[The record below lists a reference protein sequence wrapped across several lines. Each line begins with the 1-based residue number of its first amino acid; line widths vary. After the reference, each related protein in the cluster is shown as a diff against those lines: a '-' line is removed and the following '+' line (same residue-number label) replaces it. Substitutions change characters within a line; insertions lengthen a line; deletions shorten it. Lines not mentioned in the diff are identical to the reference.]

1 MCSLGPTSGSFAQVP
16 AGLVSETTHIIR
28 AHADDEPVLT
38 ILGGGP
44 AGLATGF
51 YSRRSGHPF
60 RILEAT
66 ARVGGN
72 CVTEERDGFRFDRG
86 AHRLHDKDP
95 DITADLL
102 ALLGDEMVRVSAPSA
117 VCAGGRFLRFPPTPR
132 DLLSHLGPRGFA
144 TAAAEAML
152 ARVMSAPA
160 DNFESFAKRAYGPSL
175 ARLFLLNYSEK
186 LWGRPCAEL
195 SPRVSGGRL
204 RGLQFSALFTPPRRS
219 ATHLDG
225 AFYYP
230 TRGYGRIVERVA
242 EVCGA
247 DTIRCHARITR
258 LRHDGNRLTHVEV
271 NAVERL
277 SIDRVASTLPLSVMV
292 RALDPPPPAGVLA
305 LADKV
310 TFRHVALVTW
320 FLARPSVT
328 PYATVYFP
336 EPTTPITR
344 VSEPRN
350 RSPLMA
356 PPNRTSLVAEIP
368 CSETDEL
375 WHASDDAIVHAA
387 APTLT
392 ALGWLRPGEVQ
403 GTAVVR
409 VPHAYPVLTLE
420 AERAAAEL
428 VRYLGRFDNLHL
440 LGRNGLFHYGWLHS
454 MMRMAKTLVA
464 ELQPPAVAGG

>member
-1 MCSLGPTSGSFAQVP
+1 M
-16 AGLVSETTHIIR
+16 
-28 AHADDEPVLT
+28 LT

-51 YSRRSGHPF
+51 YARHAAQPF
-60 RILEAT
+60 RILEA
-66 ARVGGN
+66 AGRVGGN

-117 VCAGGRFLRFPPTPR
+117 VCAGGRFLCFPPSPR
-132 DLLSHLGPRGFA
+132 DLLAHLGPRRFA
-144 TAAAEAML
+144 TAAAGALL
-152 ARVMSAPA
+152 ARVTTPRV
-160 DNFESFAKRAYGPSL
+160 DTFESFATRAYGPAV

-204 RGLQFSALFTPPRRS
+204 RGLQLSTLFTRPGAHS
-219 ATHLDG
+219 KHLDG

-230 TRGYGRIVERVA
+230 ARGYGRIVERIA

-247 DTIRCHARITR
+247 DTIRCDARVTR
-258 LRHDGNRLTHVEV
+258 LVHDGTRLTHVEV
-271 NAVERL
+271 NDAERL
-277 SIDRVASTLPLSVMV
+277 PVHRVAATLPLSAMV
-292 RALDPPPPAGVLA
+292 RALDPLPPDSILA
-305 LADKV
+305 LADQV
-310 TFRHVALVTW
+310 TFRHIALVTW

-328 PYATVYFP
+328 SYATVYFP

-356 PPNRTSLVAEIP
+356 PPNHTSLVAEIP
-368 CSETDEL
+368 CSETDAL
-375 WHASDDAIVHAA
+375 WHATDAAIVHAA
-387 APTLT
+387 APTL
-392 ALGWLRPGEVQ
+392 AGLGWLRPGEVT

-409 VPHAYPVLTLE
+409 LPHAYPVLTLE

-428 VRYLGRFDNLHL
+428 VRYLGRFHNLHL
-440 LGRNGLFHYGWLHS
+440 LGRNGLFHYGWLHT

-464 ELQPPAVAGG
+464 ELPRPTVTRRG

>member
-1 MCSLGPTSGSFAQVP
+1 M
-16 AGLVSETTHIIR
+16 
-28 AHADDEPVLT
+28 LT

-51 YSRRSGHPF
+51 YSRHLGHSF
-60 RILEAT
+60 RILEA
-66 ARVGGN
+66 AGRVGGN

-86 AHRLHDKDP
+86 AHRLHDKDSE
-95 DITADLL
+95 ITADLL
-102 ALLGDEMVRVSAPSA
+102 ALLGHEMMRVSAPSA
-117 VCAGGRFLRFPPTPR
+117 VCTGGRFLRFPPSPR
-132 DLLSHLGPRGFA
+132 DLLAHLGPRRFA
-144 TAAAEAML
+144 TAAAGALL
-152 ARVMSAPA
+152 ARVATTRA
-160 DNFESFAKRAYGPSL
+160 DNFESFATRAYGPAA

-195 SPRVSGGRL
+195 SPHVSGGRL
-204 RGLQFSALFTPPRRS
+204 RGLQLSTLFTQPGS
-219 ATHLDG
+219 NAKHLDG

-230 TRGYGRIVERVA
+230 ARGYGRIVERIA
-242 EVCGA
+242 EECGV
-247 DTIRCHARITR
+247 DTIRCDARVTR
-258 LRHDGNRLTHVEV
+258 LMHDGTRLTHVEV
-271 NAVERL
+271 NGRERL
-277 SIDRVASTLPLSVMV
+277 PVDRVAATLPLSVMV
-292 RALDPPPPAGVLA
+292 RALDPPPPGDVLA
-305 LADKV
+305 LADQV
-310 TFRHVALVTW
+310 TFRHIALVTW

-328 PYATVYFP
+328 SYATVYFP
-336 EPTTPITR
+336 DPTTPITR

-368 CSETDEL
+368 CSETDEV
-375 WHASDDAIVHAA
+375 WHATDDAIVHAA

-420 AERAAAEL
+420 AERAAVEL

-454 MMRMAKTLVA
+454 MMRMAKTLVE
-464 ELQPPAVAGG
+464 ELQRPAVAGG

>member
-1 MCSLGPTSGSFAQVP
+1 M
-16 AGLVSETTHIIR
+16 
-28 AHADDEPVLT
+28 LT

-51 YSRRSGHPF
+51 YSRRAGHPF
-60 RILEAT
+60 RILEA
-66 ARVGGN
+66 AGRVGGN

-95 DITADLL
+95 DITSDLL
-102 ALLGDEMVRVSAPSA
+102 ALLGDEMRRVSAPSA
-117 VCAGGRFLRFPPTPR
+117 VCSEGRFLRFPPSAR
-132 DLLSHLGPRGFA
+132 DLLIHLGPRRFA
-144 TAAAEAML
+144 TAAAEAVL
-152 ARVMSAPA
+152 PHAAPVGA
-160 DNFESFAKRAYGPSL
+160 ETFESFATRAYGASV

-204 RGLQFSALFTPPRRS
+204 RGLRVSTLFTRAHRN
-219 ATHLDG
+219 TGHLDG

-230 TRGYGRIVERVA
+230 ARGYGRVVERIA

-247 DTIRCHARITR
+247 ATIRCGARATR
-258 LRHDGNRLTHVEV
+258 LLHDGQRLTHVEV
-271 NAVERL
+271 NGAERL
-277 SIDRVASTLPLSVMV
+277 PVDRVAATLPLSALV
-292 RALDPPPPAGVLA
+292 RALDPLPPAAVLA
-305 LADKV
+305 LADQV
-310 TFRHVALVTW
+310 TFRHIALVTW

-356 PPNRTSLVAEIP
+356 PPNHTSLVAELP
-368 CSETDEL
+368 CSETDAL
-375 WHASDDAIVHAA
+375 WRAPDDAIVHAA

-392 ALGWLRPGEVQ
+392 ALGWLRPGEVM
-403 GTAVVR
+403 GAAVVR
-409 VPHAYPVLTLE
+409 LPHAYPVLTLE

-428 VRYLGRFDNLHL
+428 VRYLGRFENLHL
-440 LGRNGLFHYGWLHS
+440 LGRNGLFHYGWLHT

-464 ELQPPAVAGG
+464 ELPRPTVPQG